1 MKCRT
6 LLREVR
12 FSFASKTPMESLN
25 SRSQTAAV
33 AGIPSSIP
41 AT

>member
-6 LLREVR
+6 LLREVL
-12 FSFASKTPMESLN
+12 FSFASTPVESLN

-41 AT
+41 GT